1 MKIDFFGDH
10 KVKITLELQ
19 AQYKCKLEHRKII
32 GNAVI
37 MEEFNKIHPDKKI
50 SKVISGCKI
59 NNFSRT
65 EIASG
70 EWIFELEKPPAPVAP
85 KKKTQTY
92 KKKVQTFK
100 KQSSKKKNPS
110 LN

>member
-19 AQYKCKLEHRKII
+19 AQYKCKLEHRKVI

-59 NNFSRT
+59 NNFSKT
-65 EIASG
+65 EVVSG
-70 EWIFELEKPPAPVAP
+70 EWVFELEKPPAP

-110 LN
+110 LK